1 MQIQRQ
7 TADRKLDSALAPQPD
22 HFRPDE
28 DDANGCERKMDAERK
43 ATDKRWKAPEHSERP
58 RVWQTVT
65 NGKQWVVAASTI
77 VSATVR
83 QGYEVMRL
91 YRASCWFLY
100 FILLAISS
108 GDSKVG

>member
-43 ATDKRWKAPEHSERP
+43 ATDKR
-58 RVWQTVT
+58 
-65 NGKQWVVAASTI
+65 
-77 VSATVR
+77 
-83 QGYEVMRL
+83 
-91 YRASCWFLY
+91 
-100 FILLAISS
+100 
-108 GDSKVG
+108 